1 MVLWFADFASG
12 LNHNMVMH
20 AWMESTHMAIRAL
33 LLDHDGTL
41 VDSYEGIAKCMR
53 LMCRDLGVPEMS
65 DAEILA
71 SIGPTLEDRFTELWG
86 GDMAEEAVRIYR
98 SHYKVH
104 NAAGTHIIPGVKK
117 TLETLAH
124 RGIRMACVSNKA
136 WFFCKEQLEHV
147 GLLPYIQ
154 TVFGHRQGY
163 APKPDPEML
172 FAAIESLEVKP
183 DEVVMV
189 GDTTTDLQAARNA
202 SIPAWII
209 KGKYSQHSEIRK
221 LNPDKYLEKL
231 EDILDL
237 I

>member
-1 MVLWFADFASG
+1 
-12 LNHNMVMH
+12 
-20 AWMESTHMAIRAL
+20 MAIRAL

-71 SIGPTLEDRFTELWG
+71 SIGPTLEERFIQLWG
-86 GDMAEEAVRIYR
+86 EDMANEAVRIYR
-98 SHYKVH
+98 SHYKDH
-104 NAAGTHIIPGVKK
+104 NVAGTYIIPGVKK

-124 RGIRMACVSNKA
+124 RGIQMACVSNKA
-136 WFFCKEQLEHV
+136 WFFCKQQLEHV
-147 GLLPYIQ
+147 GLLPYILK
-154 TVFGHRQGY
+154 VFGRRQGY

-172 FAAIESLEVKP
+172 FAAIKSLGVKP
-183 DEVVMV
+183 EEVVMV
-189 GDTTTDLQAARNA
+189 GDTATDVQAARNA

-209 KGKYSQHSEIRK
+209 KGKYSQYHEIIK
-221 LNPDKYLEKL
+221 LNPDRYLEKI

-237 I
+237 V

>member
-1 MVLWFADFASG
+1 MGNAHL
-12 LNHNMVMH
+12 
-20 AWMESTHMAIRAL
+20 AIRAL

-53 LMCRDLGVPEMS
+53 LMCRDMGVPEMS
-65 DAEILA
+65 DAQILA
-71 SIGPTLEDRFTELWG
+71 SIGPTLEERFTQLWG
-86 GDMAEEAVRIYR
+86 EDMAEEAVAIYR

-104 NAAGTHIIPGVKK
+104 NVAGTHIIPGVKK
-117 TLETLAH
+117 TLETLAG
-124 RGIRMACVSNKA
+124 RGIQMACVSNKA

-147 GLLPYIQ
+147 GLLPYIRE
-154 TVFGHRQGY
+154 VFGHRQGY

-172 FAAIESLEVKP
+172 FAAIKSLEVKP
-183 DEVVMV
+183 EEVVMV

-209 KGKYSQHSEIRK
+209 KGKYSQHNEIIK
-221 LNPDKYLEKL
+221 LNPDRYLEKL
-231 EDILDL
+231 EDVLDL